1 MGDSVIGLI
10 IYRVGFP
17 EPIVKLVKNDI
28 PTLCNEIKASLAKM
42 TINDTYSILLDA
54 NGQNGS
60 KPYNLTLG
68 SQEIYGDFMVVKT
81 RGNDFKSIEDDE
93 VFNVIRW
100 VEQFVKR

>member
-1 MGDSVIGLI
+1 MGDSVIGII

-17 EPIVKLVKNDI
+17 EPIVKIVKNDI
-28 PTLCNEIKASLAKM
+28 PTLCDEIKASLAKM

-54 NGQNGS
+54 NGQDGS

-81 RGNDFKSIEDDE
+81 HGNEFISIDYDE

-100 VEQFVKR
+100 VEQFIVR